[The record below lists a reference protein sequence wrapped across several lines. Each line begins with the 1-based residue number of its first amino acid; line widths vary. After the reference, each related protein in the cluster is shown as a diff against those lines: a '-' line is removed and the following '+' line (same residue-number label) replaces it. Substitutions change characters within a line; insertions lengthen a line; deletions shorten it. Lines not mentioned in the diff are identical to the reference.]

1 MIWIRKR
8 ISSRNAS
15 ELKNFLGRLV
25 SVTDAAGTRAL
36 AYDAF
41 GDPAS
46 ETLSAGGKTHAVA
59 ESRDAFGR
67 FVGYVY
73 SKDGAAQQ
81 TVSAGYDAATGR
93 VASAGFLHGG
103 AEKLFSYAYL
113 AGTDLLETLTCPN
126 NMSANFA
133 YDDERDLTVGIA
145 LKRGATLVAQRAY
158 AYDALGRPTSRTL
171 ARGGSTRTD
180 SFGYNARSELTS
192 ATLGN
197 AAYAYAFDNVG
208 NRGAATEAG
217 TQFAYTTNELNQ
229 YPALTK
235 TPAEGQTQY
244 FTPAYDADGNAVL
257 IWTETGVWVVS
268 YNAQN
273 RPVSFRNDATDT
285 LVECAY
291 DYRGRRCTKKVTV
304 AGTVTLHQR
313 YIYREYLQIA
323 CVDLTRAAHPAL
335 WFVLWDPTQ
344 PTATRP
350 LAIPKDGSWF
360 TYGHDVT
367 KNVWEIFGPSGYVRT
382 SYDYAPFGAVSATG
396 DVTQPFQWSSEVY
409 DSELALVYYNYRHYS
424 PTDGRWLS
432 RDPIEEEGGRNL
444 YAISENKPIYKW
456 DVLGKSGSCPCEDD
470 CEKKAEEERKICLIN
485 AQNLYEKTLE
495 SLNHDYEVM
504 TEKNRYASR

>member
-1 MIWIRKR
+1 MRKSHASLN
-8 ISSRNAS
+8 SS
-15 ELKNFLGRLV
+15 
-25 SVTDAAGTRAL
+25 
-36 AYDAF
+36 
-41 GDPAS
+41 
-46 ETLSAGGKTHAVA
+46 
-59 ESRDAFGR
+59 
-67 FVGYVY
+67 
-73 SKDGAAQQ
+73 
-81 TVSAGYDAATGR
+81 
-93 VASAGFLHGG
+93 
-103 AEKLFSYAYL
+103 
-113 AGTDLLETLTCPN
+113 
-126 NMSANFA
+126 
-133 YDDERDLTVGIA
+133 
-145 LKRGATLVAQRAY
+145 
-158 AYDALGRPTSRTL
+158 
-171 ARGGSTRTD
+171 ST
-180 SFGYNARSELTS
+180 
-192 ATLGN
+192 
-197 AAYAYAFDNVG
+197 
-208 NRGAATEAG
+208 
-217 TQFAYTTNELNQ
+217 
-229 YPALTK
+229 
-235 TPAEGQTQY
+235 

-350 LAIPKDGSWF
+350 LAIQKDGSWF

-367 KNVWEIFGPSGYVRT
+367 KNVWEVFGPSGYVRT

-396 DVTQPFQWSSEVY
+396 DVTQPFQWSSEFY
-409 DSELALVYYNYRHYS
+409 DSELGLVYYNYRHYS

-504 TEKNRYASR
+504 TEKIDMLQDECLKKCQMNFEKRSPEQNTCVYNCKHFIGSLEEAHYGIYLAAIAINKISFWGNKRQCENGYYLSLLRCRMMKN

>member
-1 MIWIRKR
+1 MT
-8 ISSRNAS
+8 
-15 ELKNFLGRLV
+15 
-25 SVTDAAGTRAL
+25 VTTRTRRQ
-36 AYDAF
+36 
-41 GDPAS
+41 PRR
-46 ETLSAGGKTHAVA
+46 H
-59 ESRDAFGR
+59 
-67 FVGYVY
+67 
-73 SKDGAAQQ
+73 GAN
-81 TVSAGYDAATGR
+81 T
-93 VASAGFLHGG
+93 
-103 AEKLFSYAYL
+103 
-113 AGTDLLETLTCPN
+113 
-126 NMSANFA
+126 
-133 YDDERDLTVGIA
+133 
-145 LKRGATLVAQRAY
+145 
-158 AYDALGRPTSRTL
+158 
-171 ARGGSTRTD
+171 TRTD

-192 ATLGN
+192 ATLGSD
-197 AAYAYAFDNVG
+197 AYAYAFDNVG

-244 FTPAYDADGNAVL
+244 FTPTYDADGNAVL

-350 LAIPKDGSWF
+350 LAIQKDGSWF

-367 KNVWEIFGPSGYVRT
+367 KNVWEVFGPSGYVRT
-382 SYDYAPFGAVSATG
+382 SYDYAPFGAVTASG
-396 DVTQPFQWSSEVY
+396 DVTQPFQWSSEFY
-409 DSELALVYYNYRHYS
+409 DSELGLVYYNYRHYS

-432 RDPIEEEGGRNL
+432 RDPIEEEGGLNL
-444 YAISENKPIYKW
+444 YRFLKNNTVFDTDSLGLECSLKTCDSYSRWILNEGGTKYMGVVGQKAEPVVNGCGPLGWDLLVPDTPWPALLW
-456 DVLGKSGSCPCEDD
+456 DVSFESACANHDRCYGSCDANNNKVQCDENFRRDN
-470 CEKKAEEERKICLIN
+470 KALCDKTYQQGTLTHARCYWAADKYADAVAIWGTNAYISAQTESCILEECC
-485 AQNLYEKTLE
+485 
-495 SLNHDYEVM
+495 M
-504 TEKNRYASR
+504 KND